1 MKQQQTKRTSQGPE
15 TTKVC
20 GIKTAGLTTP
30 YCQTLSGTGICRQI
44 SCQLIRYTEC
54 EGKREAKNSDENDCS
69 YSDPTWVPV
78 GSTTW
83 PATVCYIHCYDACKC
98 HCQKHNEVSKCQ
110 HICGSQVAGAKD
122 QLTRSCYQVQ
132 QKWAANPKLLE
143 LLIDM
148 QWLSLYYPLDPS
160 HLQLLLLPQPRK
172 ETFFFTFFLLN
183 MNAQNLEKNQKK
195 VITTST
201 TTIKPKCTKPWEK
214 TRSSHNVTPTSKPK
228 CKRPWGKKNTEES
241 SHHNNDNKPKT
252 AQNLERETEEII
264 TTKQN

>member
-122 QLTRSCYQVQ
+122 QLTRS
-132 QKWAANPKLLE
+132 P
-143 LLIDM
+143 
-148 QWLSLYYPLDPS
+148 
-160 HLQLLLLPQPRK
+160 
-172 ETFFFTFFLLN
+172 
-183 MNAQNLEKNQKK
+183 
-195 VITTST
+195 ST
-201 TTIKPKCTKPWEK
+201 TEVSSKPKTPWTPHRYAVAFTILPFGSFPSPAAAAAATTKGNLFFHFLSFKHECTKPWEK
-214 TRSSHNVTPTSKPK
+214 P
-228 CKRPWGKKNTEES
+228 EES
-241 SHHNNDNKPKT
+241 NHHLHNNNKTKMHKT
-252 AQNLERETEEII
+252 LRKNQ
-264 TTKQN
+264 K